1 MSNLALV
8 FSACLLVL
16 AACLPATCDGAAGGS
31 MEAARKA
38 FVEGDYPRALLEY
51 ERVLDASRG
60 MGDRRAMTECLIHLG
75 RVCLQM
81 GRYKRALGHLEEA
94 YEMSLAHGYGWYA
107 ATSLTVAGK
116 VYRNLGQYEKALE
129 QHRKALTIRSSIDND
144 KIGEDLLSIGAVY
157 RFLGQYLKS
166 IRYLEKAV
174 EVFRER
180 KVRGFEATA
189 LSEIGAD
196 YRLMGQPKRALTYH
210 EQALAISRELKNRSQ
225 ELYDLLYIGIAHLA
239 LGELPKAV
247 QYFRHSLGIAEEVQ
261 NPKGEGLSLLNLGDT
276 LYRMGKFG
284 RAREAASRSLEIFSE
299 LGERE
304 FIWRAESCLGL
315 IDARQGRFE
324 DALVHYEKAID
335 IIEGLRSGLGEEGR
349 TSYMENRMRVYDH
362 LIGLLMT
369 LHEKDPAKGYDRRS
383 FEIFERKQGRSFL
396 EAMGKSGARHFA
408 WIPGQLRDRESELE
422 EELAECERSLDE
434 EISGTVKERQGKRIR
449 VLENRINGLRTALKG
464 LEEEIGRKFP
474 DYHALK
480 HPKPASIAELQDK
493 VLQRGELLLVYGV
506 LERSTALWVL
516 SREHFE
522 LLRVPVGEK
531 ELAARVEEFRDG
543 LRAVLEAVQN
553 PRPESVIRNV
563 IRDSSEAMWSKGKG
577 LHRLLIPQALE
588 KMVSRAKTLYIVP
601 SGSLYVL
608 PFETLVQSPATEPEK
623 PVFLVE
629 SHPVAYLSSASLLK
643 ILREA
648 VIRRREEPRYP
659 LLAFAN
665 PVYGANGASTGEG
678 TRSPSSSRELAE
690 PTEEVSEA
698 SVRSRTFLEL
708 MGGAFA
714 ELPETEEE
722 AREIKELLA
731 APEASHPLQL
741 RAAASR
747 SNVMRMNDSDRL
759 RDYRYLVFSCHGVLP
774 EELDS
779 IRQPSLVLSHP
790 DPQNRQDGFLTM
802 ADVFTLRLN
811 ADFVSLSACN
821 TGMGQIVRGEGMIGL
836 TRAFMYAGTPALM
849 VNLWS
854 VESQSA
860 KLLNTS
866 FYRHLKGGV
875 GRGEALRRSKL
886 ELIQGER
893 GEHLRHPFFWGPS
906 VIFGDAS

>member
-1 MSNLALV
+1 MNKMAFVLPTYLLALAA
-8 FSACLLVL
+8 SLLL
-16 AACLPATCDGAAGGS
+16 ICDGGAWAS
-31 MEAARKA
+31 MEEARKA
-38 FVEGDYPRALLEY
+38 FSEADYPRALLEY
-51 ERVLDASRG
+51 ERILGASRES
-60 MGDRRAMTECLIHLG
+60 GDKRAMTECLIQLG
-75 RVCLQM
+75 RVSLQM
-81 GRYKRALGHLEEA
+81 GRYKKALEHLEEA
-94 YEMSLAHGYGWYA
+94 YKMSVAHGYGGYA

-129 QHRKALTIRSSIDND
+129 HHRKALSIRSSIDND
-144 KIGEDLLSIGAVY
+144 KIGEDLLSLGTVY

-166 IRYLEKAV
+166 LEYLEKAV
-174 EVFRER
+174 EVFRR
-180 KVRGFEATA
+180 RNVWKFEATA
-189 LSEIGAD
+189 LSEIGAV
-196 YRLMGQPKRALTYH
+196 YRLMGQPERALTYH
-210 EQALAISRELKNRSQ
+210 EQALAISRKLKNRVQ
-225 ELYDLLYIGIAHLA
+225 EQYDVLYIGIAHLA
-239 LGELPKAV
+239 LGELPKAHR
-247 QYFRHSLGIAEEVQ
+247 YFEQSLAIAREIQ
-261 NPKGEGLSLLNLGDT
+261 NPKGEGLSLLNLGDA
-276 LYRMGKFG
+276 LYRMKEYK
-284 RAREAASRSLEIFSE
+284 RAEEAVSRCLKIFLE

-304 FIWRAESCLGL
+304 FTWRAEHSLGL
-315 IDARQGRFE
+315 IHVRQGRLE
-324 DALVHYEKAID
+324 EALVEYERAID
-335 IIEGLRSGLGEEGR
+335 VIEGLRSGLSEEGR
-349 TSYMENRMRVYDH
+349 ASYMENRMRVYDH

-369 LHEKDPAKGYDRRS
+369 LHDKDPAKGYDRRS

-396 EAMGKSGARHFA
+396 EAMGRSGAKQFA
-408 WIPGQLRDRESELE
+408 WIPGRLRDKESELE
-422 EELAECERSLDE
+422 EELAECERSLNE
-434 EISGTVKERQGKRIR
+434 ELSGSVKERRRAKVR
-449 VLENRINGLRTALKG
+449 VLENRITGLRTALKA
-464 LEEEIGRKFP
+464 LEEEIRREFP

-480 HPKPASIAELQDK
+480 HPKPASIGELQEK
-493 VLQRGELLLVYGV
+493 VLRPDELLLVYGV
-506 LERSTALWVL
+506 LERATALWVL
-516 SREHFE
+516 SRRHFE
-522 LLRVPVGEK
+522 LVRIPIGEK
-531 ELAARVEEFRDG
+531 ELAARVDDFRDG
-543 LRAVLEAVQN
+543 LRAVLEAVQK
-553 PRPESVIRNV
+553 PRPESVIRS
-563 IRDSSEAMWSKGKG
+563 IIQDSMEAMWSKGLD

-588 KMVSRAKTLYIVP
+588 KTVSEAETLYVVP

-608 PFETLVQSPATEPEK
+608 PFEALVQPPVTGLKKPA
-623 PVFLVE
+623 FLVE